1 MYRLCVHLAAD
12 RIGIA
17 SSNTPKEARRFQVDK
32 IAAAGFGKFFWRFE
46 ILKFS
51 EVDFFN
57 FEIFNFGN
65 LIFELA
71 LARHLK

>member
-51 EVDFFN
+51 EVDFFQ
-57 FEIFNFGN
+57 F
-65 LIFELA
+65 
-71 LARHLK
+71 

>member
-51 EVDFFN
+51 D
-57 FEIFNFGN
+57 GN
-65 LIFELA
+65 DPPP
-71 LARHLK
+71 KMTQGGNDPPPKMTQGG